1 MACWRLYSVPGCI
14 CFGRGLS
21 MSRHV
26 LRYTRRALQIDQE
39 QCRIL
44 NKYLSIGSYRLPCF
58 WMNSFHYLILSGIIK
73 WIYFFLLS
81 AVSEVIA
88 GIFFYCKKEI
98 VQNNRQIFK
107 TVLCGKRTRKD
118 SDRFLSSDGLLTK
131 FSEFVCNVT
140 SVTWFLKIILYIPH
154 FLNMYI
160 SLENSAK
167 IHLWCLT
174 RVRNFSGAQW
184 KGTRINTLK
193 TSI

>member
-88 GIFFYCKKEI
+88 GIFFIARRRLSKTIDKSLKQFSAGREQEKI
-98 VQNNRQIFK
+98 QIASSA
-107 TVLCGKRTRKD
+107 VMVYWP
-118 SDRFLSSDGLLTK
+118 SFLSL
-131 FSEFVCNVT
+131 
-140 SVTWFLKIILYIPH
+140 SV
-154 FLNMYI
+154 M
-160 SLENSAK
+160 
-167 IHLWCLT
+167 
-174 RVRNFSGAQW
+174 
-184 KGTRINTLK
+184 
-193 TSI
+193 

>member
-26 LRYTRRALQIDQE
+26 LRYTRRALQIDLE

-88 GIFFYCKKEI
+88 GIFFIARRRLSKTIDKSLNSSLREENKK
-98 VQNNRQIFK
+98 
-107 TVLCGKRTRKD
+107 
-118 SDRFLSSDGLLTK
+118 RFRSLPQQWW
-131 FSEFVCNVT
+131 FAEQVFWVC
-140 SVTWFLKIILYIPH
+140 L
-154 FLNMYI
+154 
-160 SLENSAK
+160 
-167 IHLWCLT
+167 
-174 RVRNFSGAQW
+174 
-184 KGTRINTLK
+184 
-193 TSI
+193 

>member
-1 MACWRLYSVPGCI
+1 MACRRLYSVPGCI

-26 LRYTRRALQIDQE
+26 LRYTRRALQIDLE

-44 NKYLSIGSYRLPCF
+44 NKHLSIGSYRLPCF

-88 GIFFYCKKEI
+88 GIFYCKKEI

-107 TVLCGKRTRKD
+107 QFSAGMREQEKIQIALSAVMVCWP
-118 SDRFLSSDGLLTK
+118 SFLSLSVLQNSNIRNML
-131 FSEFVCNVT
+131 FMNNFVY
-140 SVTWFLKIILYIPH
+140 LI
-154 FLNMYI
+154 
-160 SLENSAK
+160 
-167 IHLWCLT
+167 
-174 RVRNFSGAQW
+174 
-184 KGTRINTLK
+184 
-193 TSI
+193 